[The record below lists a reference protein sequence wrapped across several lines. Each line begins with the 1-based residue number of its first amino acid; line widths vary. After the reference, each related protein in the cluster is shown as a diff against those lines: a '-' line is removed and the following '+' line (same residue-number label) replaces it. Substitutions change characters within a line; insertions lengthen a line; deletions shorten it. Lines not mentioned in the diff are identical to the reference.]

1 MSDRDDRATVGITV
15 TVPSPVDALTLDALH
30 ALSSGT
36 LARWLPE
43 QRWFGAKGT
52 TVVAARVLDL
62 VLLPPAATADA
73 AVAGVA
79 LTRLEVE
86 LADGRVERY
95 QLPLV
100 VRGADDPPR
109 GAIARI
115 AVESTPDDTPSAA
128 AWWLSDGAT
137 DPELG
142 RRLGAAFAAGLTQ
155 GDENATWRFAVEA
168 GADVAPLAIEPP
180 TAASGEQSNSSIRFG
195 KRAILKLY
203 RRLEAGEHPD
213 VEVTRYLT
221 RVRNF
226 AYTPPLLG
234 VLRVEDVRGASVV
247 TGMLQS
253 LVPHARD
260 AWTEAVK
267 QARAYIGAP
276 GEGEPDNPF
285 ADDIHWLGEITRD
298 MHDALAADREDVA
311 FTPADADVDDVA
323 GWVDRAR
330 REAFD
335 TLDLLA
341 ARRAEDAI
349 PGGAAAIADAVLRRR
364 AEVVTDLDDFAGA
377 IGGRPGIRI
386 RHHGDFHLGQ
396 VLRDAEGTYW
406 ISDFEGEPARLLAE
420 RRARTSALRD
430 VAGMLRSFAYAAATA
445 AAEVGGVGTN
455 GLVEQRLARWERAAR
470 DAFLDGYL
478 FAPDADPALLPE
490 DPDARDRLLALFETE
505 KVFYELAYEL
515 NNRPSWAW
523 IPLRGIG
530 RLLGSPRNGP
540 APR

>member
-1 MSDRDDRATVGITV
+1 MSESADRPTVGAAI
-15 TVPSPVDALTLDALH
+15 PAAD
-30 ALSSGT
+30 LSSVLSLDTLGALASGG

-52 TVVAARVLDL
+52 SVTSARVLDL
-62 VLLPPAATADA
+62 MVLPPTPASDP
-73 AVAGVA
+73 AVSAVA
-79 LTRLEVE
+79 LTRIEVE
-86 LADGRVERY
+86 LGDGRVERY

-100 VRGADDPPR
+100 VRQADAPPP
-109 GAIARI
+109 GAIARLEI
-115 AVESTPDDTPSAA
+115 AGETAS
-128 AWWLSDGAT
+128 WWLSDGAR
-137 DPELG
+137 DVELG
-142 RRLGAAFAAGLTQ
+142 RRLGAAFADELTYA
-155 GDENATWRFAVEA
+155 DEAATWRFGVESA
-168 GADVAPLAIEPP
+168 ADVAPLATEAP

-221 RVRNF
+221 RVRGF

-234 VLRVEDVRGASVV
+234 VLRVEDARGGAVV
-247 TGMLQS
+247 TGMLQA

-260 AWTEAVK
+260 AWAEAVK
-267 QARAYIGAP
+267 AARAYIGAP
-276 GEGEPDNPF
+276 GDREPENPF
-285 ADDIHWLGEITRD
+285 ADEIHWLGEITRD
-298 MHDALAADREDVA
+298 MHDALAAERMDVA
-311 FTPADADVDDVA
+311 FTPADAGVEDVA
-323 GWVDRAR
+323 GWVERTR
-330 REAFD
+330 RDALD

-341 ARRAEDAI
+341 TRRAEDAI
-349 PGGAAAIADAVLRRR
+349 PGPAAAIADAVLRRR
-364 AEVVTDLDDFAGA
+364 AEVITDLDAFAGA
-377 IGGRPGIRI
+377 IGGRPGLRI

-396 VLRDAEGTYW
+396 VLRDAEGTFW
-406 ISDFEGEPARLLAE
+406 IIDFEGEPARLLAE
-420 RRARTSALRD
+420 RRERTSALRD

-445 AAEVGGVGTN
+445 AAEVGGVGTSSV
-455 GLVEQRLARWERAAR
+455 VEQRLARWERAAR

-478 FAPDADPALLPE
+478 FAPDAEAALLPE

-530 RLLGSPRNGP
+530 RLLGSPQGGP